1 MLTEDQASRT
11 GGGSTDMYHPCTGS
25 LSPAAG
31 TGDDD
36 GADSITN
43 AHVVRG
49 S

>member
-1 MLTEDQASRT
+1 MN
-11 GGGSTDMYHPCTGS
+11 GIPINGS
-25 LSPAAG
+25 LFLAVNS
-31 TGDDD
+31 GDDD

>member
-1 MLTEDQASRT
+1 MNERRMHAYIQIPNA
-11 GGGSTDMYHPCTGS
+11 GS
-25 LSPAAG
+25 LSPAASS
-31 TGDDD
+31 GDDD

>member
-1 MLTEDQASRT
+1 MNERRMHSSMAIP
-11 GGGSTDMYHPCTGS
+11 YAGS

-31 TGDDD
+31 SGDDD